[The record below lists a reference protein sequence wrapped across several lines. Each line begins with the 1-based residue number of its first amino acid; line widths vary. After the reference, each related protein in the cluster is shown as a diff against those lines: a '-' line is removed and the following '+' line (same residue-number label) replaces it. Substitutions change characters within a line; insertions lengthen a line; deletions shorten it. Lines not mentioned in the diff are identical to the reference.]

1 MVLKNVFAEKFGVKK
16 LYLLKIKLILL
27 AKKRYYNI
35 DFKKIANFSENV

>member
-27 AKKRYYNI
+27 AKHVI
-35 DFKKIANFSENV
+35 IT